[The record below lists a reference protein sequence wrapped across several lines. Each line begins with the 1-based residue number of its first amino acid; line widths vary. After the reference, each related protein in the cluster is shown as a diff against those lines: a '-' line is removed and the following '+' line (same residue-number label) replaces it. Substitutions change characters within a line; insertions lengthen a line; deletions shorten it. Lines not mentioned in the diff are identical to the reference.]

1 MTPITRRTF
10 LGAGGAL
17 VVGFGLG
24 GRAVRRAAA
33 QAATSAPVAGWPAD
47 RYLGKTVAPD
57 QVDAFLAIHADNT
70 ITVFTGK
77 VDLGTG
83 GRAAMR
89 QMVAEELDVP
99 IERITEL
106 IEGDTALCPDQG
118 GTGGS
123 TGISRGGQELRR
135 AGATAREALVA
146 LAAQRLGR
154 PVGDLEVVDGV
165 VRPKGGGPGV
175 SYGDL
180 IGDRQLGLK
189 IDAKA
194 PLKPSSAYRYIGQSV
209 PRPDVPAKVTG
220 RHLYVQ
226 NLTLPGMLHARVIRP
241 PAAGA
246 ALQSVDESSIAAI
259 PGARVVR
266 LGSFLGVVAER
277 EWNAVRAARALRA
290 QWSAGAGLPDFVTLA
305 DGVRATRVVRD
316 QDVAKKGDLTPLGA
330 PGPGVKTL
338 GATYWWPIQTHG
350 SLGPSCGVADVRA
363 DGATIW
369 TSSQATHRF
378 RETFARLLGL
388 PRDRV
393 RLIYLDGAG
402 SYGQAGA
409 EDAACDAALLSRA
422 VGRPV
427 RVQWS
432 REDEHVWDPKGPPQL
447 LDLRAAV
454 GEGGDVV
461 AWETRAWLPA
471 ATQGLPSIPLLAPV
485 EAGINQPLGR
495 SSGQIQQNI
504 DPPYRVGAVHAV
516 VHWVEDSP
524 FRTSPIRTPG
534 KIANTFA
541 VESFVDEVCALA
553 KVDPVAYR
561 LARLA
566 DPRGQEVIRRAA
578 ARMGWQPRPSPR
590 PVDPA
595 AAVLTGRGIAYVHY
609 KHAENHVA
617 IAMDVAVER
626 ATGVI
631 RVTRV
636 VCAQDCG
643 LMINPDNVASQLEG
657 NILQTISRTLHEE
670 IVFDRQRV
678 TSVDW
683 AGYPILRFDE
693 VPAIELEM
701 IQRLDDPPLGVG
713 EAASAPIPAALGNA
727 VFDATG
733 VRLRVVPFR
742 PDRVKAALAAA
753 RI

>member
-1 MTPITRRTF
+1 MGPITRRAF

-24 GRAVRRAAA
+24 SRTARRAAA
-33 QAATSAPVAGWPAD
+33 QAAAPAASPAWPAD

-57 QVDAFLAIHADNT
+57 QVDAFLAIHADDT
-70 ITVFTGK
+70 ITIFTGK

-83 GRAAMR
+83 HRAAMR

-106 IEGDTALCPDQG
+106 IEGDTAVCPDQG

-123 TGISRGGQELRR
+123 TGITRGGQELRR
-135 AGATAREALVA
+135 AGASARQALLA
-146 LAAQRLGR
+146 LAAQQLGR
-154 PVGDLEVVDGV
+154 PVADLETADGV
-165 VRPKGGGPGV
+165 VRVKGGGPAV
-175 SYGDL
+175 SYGAL
-180 IGDRQLGLK
+180 IGDRRLGVA

-194 PLKPSSAYRYIGQSV
+194 PLKPSSAFRYIGQSV
-209 PRPDVPAKVTG
+209 SRPDVPAKATG

-226 NLTLPGMLHARVIRP
+226 NLTLPGMLHGRAIRP
-241 PAAGA
+241 PAFGA
-246 ALQSVDESSIAAI
+246 TLLSVDEASVAAI
-259 PGARVVR
+259 PGVRVVR

-277 EWNAVRAARALRA
+277 EWDAVRAARALKA
-290 QWSAGAGLPDFVTLA
+290 QWSAGTGLPDFLTLA
-305 DGVRATRVVRD
+305 DAVRATRVVRD
-316 QDVAKKGDLTPLGA
+316 QDVAKRGDLTPLGA
-330 PGPGVKTL
+330 PGPGVQTL
-338 GATYWWPIQTHG
+338 GATYWWPVQTHG

-363 DGATIW
+363 DRATIW

-378 RETFARLLGL
+378 RAAFARILGL
-388 PRDRV
+388 PGDKV

-422 VGRPV
+422 AGRPV
-427 RVQWS
+427 RVQWM
-432 REDEHVWDPKGPPQL
+432 REDEHAWDPKGPPQL

-454 GEGGDVV
+454 GEGGEVV
-461 AWETRAWLPA
+461 AWETQTWLPA
-471 ATQGLPSIPLLAPV
+471 ATEGLPNIPLIAPV

-553 KVDPVAYR
+553 KVDPVEYR
-561 LARLA
+561 LRRVST
-566 DPRGQEVIRRAA
+566 PRGQEVLRRAA
-578 ARMGWQPRPSPR
+578 ARMGWQARPSPR
-590 PVDPA
+590 PPDPG

-609 KHAENHVA
+609 KHAETHVA
-617 IAMDVAVER
+617 IGMEVAVER

-657 NILQTISRTLHEE
+657 NILQTLSRTLHEE
-670 IVFDRQRV
+670 IVFDRDRV

-683 AGYPILRFDE
+683 AHYPILRFDE
-693 VPAIELEM
+693 VPTIELEM
-701 IQRLDDPPLGVG
+701 IQRLDEPPLGVG
-713 EAASAPIPAALGNA
+713 EAASSPVPAALGNA

-742 PDRVKAALAAA
+742 PDRVKAALAAL
-753 RI
+753 RT